1 MANIEDSNEQI
12 ETQQALISSSSS
24 CIVHTPSD
32 PLFNSIDKPTFVIF
46 IVMTSISLLPY
57 LLVYYL
63 TDTSVYDRGCSVR
76 MDLIFLICTGT
87 LLGLFL
93 ALLVSSVVEK
103 YILRYTDDI
112 LTSLM
117 SQASCLTFT
126 TIPVLACMA
135 VYHAVCGNL
144 VSADVLWLY
153 WILTVCMLMPAM
165 VSMSYGYRQIT
176 AAMKR
181 LVLEKNWKTVCKID
195 TKFME
200 GLCTYLEC
208 REGAI
213 SPEQLYLDM
222 MNEAGYISLSAFTH
236 MLYYRYHGSYSA
248 MKPVSIVAIDS
259 RTLDREWYDSQSLR
273 KYHQGSRMHNFDR
286 YGWRNAKK
294 GMEKDQGYI
303 EGICYICDTSIRHAP
318 SIIQHPTCYH
328 EFHELCFMRYVAGKP
343 HCPRCGIDMY
353 QSLKTE
359 LNEEIS
365 RKA

>member
-1 MANIEDSNEQI
+1 M
-12 ETQQALISSSSS
+12 
-24 CIVHTPSD
+24 
-32 PLFNSIDKPTFVIF
+32 
-46 IVMTSISLLPY
+46 
-57 LLVYYL
+57 
-63 TDTSVYDRGCSVR
+63 R

-87 LLGLFL
+87 LLGLSL

-126 TIPVLACMA
+126 TIPILACMA
-135 VYHAVCGNL
+135 VYHAVCGSFA
-144 VSADVLWLY
+144 SAGMLWLY

-165 VSMSYGYRQIT
+165 VSMSYGYRQIR

-200 GLCTYLEC
+200 GLRMYLER

-213 SPEQLYLDM
+213 SPEQLYLDI
-222 MNEAGYISLSAFTH
+222 MNDAGYISLSAFTQ

-273 KYHQGSRMHNFDR
+273 KYHQGYRMHYFDR
-286 YGWRNAKK
+286 YGSRNAKK
-294 GMEKDQGYI
+294 GMEKDQGYV
-303 EGICYICDTSIRHAP
+303 EGTCYICDTSIRHAP
-318 SIIQHPTCYH
+318 SIMQHPTCYH
-328 EFHELCFMRYVAGKP
+328 EFHELCFVRYITGKP

-353 QSLKTE
+353 QSLKNE